1 MKLESQC
8 CHKCTKRH
16 IGCHADCA
24 DYLEAKE
31 RLAKIKDE
39 MQKQKSTSGYFID
52 VARRK
57 RKMYREKNKK

>member
-16 IGCHADCA
+16 MGCHADCA

-57 RKMYREKNKK
+57 KKMYREKNKK